1 MASSRGMFA
10 GRGVMFVKS
19 VCFGMSTKVRL
30 QGRESCIHSRGF
42 EFGVSDY
49 VGGLLTEIRIKMELE
64 EEGNSSCA
72 AVRMANWALL
82 WSTCR
87 AQWFR

>member
-30 QGRESCIHSRGF
+30 QGRESCIHSRSF
-42 EFGVSDY
+42 EYGVSDY
-49 VGGLLTEIRIKMELE
+49 VGGLLTEIRNKDGAGRRGKLFLRRRPDGEL
-64 EEGNSSCA
+64 GI
-72 AVRMANWALL
+72 AVVDM
-82 WSTCR
+82 
-87 AQWFR
+87 

>member
-30 QGRESCIHSRGF
+30 QGRKTCIHSRGF
-42 EFGVSDY
+42 ECGVSGY
-49 VGGLLTEIRIKMELE
+49 AGGLLTEFRKRDGAGRRGKLFLRRRPDGEL
-64 EEGNSSCA
+64 GI
-72 AVRMANWALL
+72 AVVDV
-82 WSTCR
+82 
-87 AQWFR
+87 